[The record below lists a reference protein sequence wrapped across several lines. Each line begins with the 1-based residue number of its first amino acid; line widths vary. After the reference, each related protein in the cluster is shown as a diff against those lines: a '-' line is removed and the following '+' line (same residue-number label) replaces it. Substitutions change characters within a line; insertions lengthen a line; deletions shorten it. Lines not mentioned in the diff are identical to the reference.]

1 MKNISMLLVCTLLLA
16 AGAWGQNGR
25 DRHST
30 ITVTVDG
37 LSCTTQAGTGMF
49 NALSWGFGATL
60 PVTTGPTG
68 SGVSTGKASVSDVII
83 SKRTD
88 SCSPLLF
95 GDVALGRHIKKVTIL
110 QQDGNKDDVFQLT
123 LEEVII
129 SSYQLSGDES
139 HEVPTEQLSLNFTK
153 ITIKDMITGTT
164 FGWNLA
170 LNKGL

>member
-1 MKNISMLLVCTLLLA
+1 MKKISMLVVCTLLLA

-30 ITVTVDG
+30 ITVSVDG
-37 LSCTTQAGTGMF
+37 LTCTTQAGTGMF

-60 PVTTGPTG
+60 PIASATG
-68 SGVSTGKASVSDVII
+68 SAISTGKASVSDVAV

-88 SCSPLLF
+88 SCSPVLF
-95 GDVALGRHIKKVTIL
+95 GDVVLGRHIKKVTIL

-123 LEEVII
+123 LEDVII
-129 SSYQLSGDES
+129 SGYQLSGDET
-139 HEVPTEQLSLNFTK
+139 HEVPTEQLTLNFGK

-164 FGWNLA
+164 FGWNVA
-170 LNKGL
+170 LNKGI